1 MDSHITNIFSSAPHL
16 SDVKKL
22 PQDHSGSP
30 NLGGKK
36 LKLLAKD
43 DAANVYCI
51 PAYKIANGEVIMP
64 FRHPEFAVRYYKKY
78 DETYFKRFELIA
90 YFAKYRNHRLMK
102 KINTVIQSHEGKKPF
117 TITKEM
123 EQEDAEFKKKY
134 AEAFSLGVNP
144 YQYLDET
151 ADDDD
156 VEQSTNSWC
165 LNQSATRGK
174 ASDNIVIITDL
185 DNVDWFVLIQ
195 RKNGPGRSQAA
206 WAGGFVDNNE
216 TFVEAALREG
226 KEETEIDLTGDNIVN
241 EVKIKIT
248 TTPLDTIVSG
258 DWDVRAKFVEGME
271 NGAVVTHYVFTK

>member
-1 MDSHITNIFSSAPHL
+1 MINPTTDIFSSAPRL
-16 SDVKKL
+16 SEVKKL

-36 LKLLAKD
+36 LKLFAKD
-43 DAANVYCI
+43 DASSVYCI

-64 FRHPEFAVRYYKKY
+64 FRHPEFAASYYKDY
-78 DETYFKRFELIA
+78 NSEYYKRFELIA

-102 KINTVIQSHEGKKPF
+102 KINKVIETHEGKKTF
-117 TITKEM
+117 TISHDM
-123 EQEDAEFKKKY
+123 EQQDMEFKKKHI
-134 AEAFSLGVNP
+134 EAFSLGVNP
-144 YQYLDET
+144 QQYLDDT
-151 ADDDD
+151 MDDDD

-165 LNQSATRGK
+165 LNQSPTRGK

-185 DNVDWFVLIQ
+185 DNIDWFVLIQ

-226 KEETEIDLTGDNIVN
+226 KEETDIDIIGNNDI
-241 EVKIKIT
+241 KINIT
-248 TTPLDTIVSG
+248 TTQLETIVSE
-258 DWDVRAKFVEGME
+258 DWDVRAKFVHGME